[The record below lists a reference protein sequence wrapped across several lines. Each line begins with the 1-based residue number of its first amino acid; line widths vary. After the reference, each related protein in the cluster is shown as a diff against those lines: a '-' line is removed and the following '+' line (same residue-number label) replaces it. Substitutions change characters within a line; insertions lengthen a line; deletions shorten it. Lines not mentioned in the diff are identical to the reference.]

1 MQKKIDSR
9 IANNPT
15 FETVKIKTEF
25 NLGVLKTIIVALII
39 LAQFVL
45 LVVTGIH
52 LTNVFKWLV
61 IFSLVISIIFCIIE
75 LSSKQTGQTKA
86 TWILLMLITPT
97 FGWILFLLSNEKV
110 LFTFKKKKYQ
120 KIYNSSNIL
129 SGDVDCNNLST
140 DIKNDCKYLENYGK
154 FPTFSASHLKYFST
168 GASLYDNIIEDLK
181 NAEKFIFLEYYIVS
195 DGILLNRILDILE
208 EKAKSG
214 VDIRLIYDDMG
225 SHGTLK
231 YRTKKRMK
239 KVGIKL
245 HTFNKLVPLFNL
257 ALNLRDHR
265 KIIVIDGKIAYTGGA
280 NLSDEYINEK
290 RSHGYWKD
298 SGIRLTGKCVST
310 FTLSILRQWEFL
322 TNKHEDYRKYLDI
335 YDNSST
341 LKEENRICVP
351 YVTGPDY
358 EQKIAKDVYENLIAN
373 AKEKLYIMTPYFIPD
388 ETILGLLKN
397 KAQCGVDVHII
408 LPEIPDKSFVYLIT
422 LDNAETLMKYGVH
435 VHIMK
440 NSFVHNKVVLS
451 ENACVVGSINMDQ
464 RSFYQQ
470 FESAV
475 YTNDSSVMEEV
486 LADFNK
492 CISRSNPHTIKKKG
506 LIKTSLIYI
515 LRLVS
520 PLM

>member
-25 NLGVLKTIIVALII
+25 NLGVLKTIIVGLII
-39 LAQFVL
+39 LAQFAL
-45 LVVTGIH
+45 LVLSGLYLIN
-52 LTNVFKWLV
+52 LFKWLV
-61 IFSLVISIIFCIIE
+61 IFSLVVTIIFCLMC
-75 LSSKQTGQTKA
+75 LSSKKTGQTKA
-86 TWILLMLITPT
+86 TWIFLMLITPT
-97 FGWILFLLSNEKV
+97 FGWILYLLSNERV
-110 LFTFKKKKYQ
+110 IFSFKKRQYQ
-120 KIYNSSNIL
+120 KIYSSSNIL
-129 SGDVDCNNLST
+129 SSTANTEKIPT
-140 DIKNDCKYLENYGK
+140 DIKNDCMYLETYGK
-154 FPTFSASHLKYFST
+154 FPIYNSPSPTYFPT
-168 GASLYDNIIEDLK
+168 GATLYDSILSDL
-181 NAEKFIFLEYYIVS
+181 EKATNFIFMEYFIIS
-195 DGILLNRILDILE
+195 DGVLLNRMLDILE
-208 EKAKSG
+208 RKAKEG
-214 VDIRLIYDDMG
+214 VDIRIIYDDMG

-231 YRTKKRMK
+231 HRTKKRMK
-239 KVGIKL
+239 KSGIKL

-265 KIIVIDGKIAYTGGA
+265 KIVVIDGKVAYTGGA

-290 RSHGYWKD
+290 RTHGYWKD
-298 SGIRLTGKCVST
+298 SGIRLSGRCVDS

-322 TNKHEDYRKYLDI
+322 THKKEDYTRYINIADDKK
-335 YDNSST
+335 DNS
-341 LKEENRICVP
+341 NICVP

-422 LDNAETLMKYGVH
+422 LDNAETLMKYGVK

-440 NSFVHNKVVLS
+440 NSFVHSKVVLS

-475 YTNDSSVMEEV
+475 FSNDEALMESVM
-486 LADFNK
+486 ADFEK
-492 CISRSNPHTIKKKG
+492 SISRSVPHSVKKKG
-506 LIKTSLIYI
+506 LIKTILIYI

>member
-1 MQKKIDSR
+1 MQKKINSR

-25 NLGVLKTIIVALII
+25 NLGVLKTFLVALII
-39 LAQFVL
+39 LAQFAILVL
-45 LVVTGIH
+45 SGLYLIN
-52 LTNVFKWLV
+52 LFKWLV
-61 IFSLVISIIFCIIE
+61 IFSLTVTIIFCLMC
-75 LSSKQTGQTKA
+75 LSSKKTGQTKA
-86 TWILLMLITPT
+86 TWIFLMLITPT
-97 FGWILFLLSNEKV
+97 FGWILYLLSNER
-110 LFTFKKKKYQ
+110 FMFSFKKKKYQ
-120 KIYNSSNIL
+120 KIYSNSNIL
-129 SGDVDCNNLST
+129 ESTAKKGNLSPNT
-140 DIKNDCKYLENYGK
+140 KNDCLYLETYGK
-154 FPTFSASHLKYFST
+154 FPICNSTTPTYFST
-168 GASLYDNIIEDLK
+168 GATLYDSILSDL
-181 NAEKFIFLEYYIVS
+181 EKANNFIFMEYFIIS
-195 DGILLNRILDILE
+195 DGVLLNRILDILE
-208 EKAKSG
+208 RKAKEG
-214 VDIRLIYDDMG
+214 VDVRIIYDDMG

-231 YRTKKRMK
+231 RKTKKRMRAS
-239 KVGIKL
+239 GIKL
-245 HTFNKLVPLFNL
+245 HTFNKLVPIFNL

-265 KIIVIDGKIAYTGGA
+265 KIVVIDGKIAYTGGA
-280 NLSDEYINEK
+280 NLADEYINEK
-290 RSHGYWKD
+290 RTHGYWKD
-298 SGIRLTGKCVST
+298 SGIRLSGRCVDT

-322 TNKHEDYRKYLDI
+322 TNKKVEYSKYTNI
-335 YDNSST
+335 I
-341 LKEENRICVP
+341 KEESSNDKICIP

-373 AKEKLYIMTPYFIPD
+373 ATEKIYIMTPYFIPD

-440 NSFVHNKVVLS
+440 NSFVHSKVVLS

-475 YTNDSSVMEEV
+475 YTNDTSVMEEV

-492 CISRSNPHTIKKKG
+492 CISRSIPHTIKKKG
-506 LIKTSLIYI
+506 LIKTNLIYI